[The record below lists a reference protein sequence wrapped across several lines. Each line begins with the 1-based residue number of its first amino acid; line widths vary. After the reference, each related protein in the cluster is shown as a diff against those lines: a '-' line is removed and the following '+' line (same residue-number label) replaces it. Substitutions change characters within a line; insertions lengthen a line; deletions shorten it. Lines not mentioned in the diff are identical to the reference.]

1 MTEAWQGSRRRRA
14 GWLAAAGL
22 TVIIASGCSSASHS
36 AQTPPLS
43 VTPKPGA
50 PATTTPAT
58 TPSGVAPVVAAAQV
72 STSLSAVQRD
82 LAGID
87 AASSQADTD
96 LNAAAAAQ
104 AQNDNG

>member
-1 MTEAWQGSRRRRA
+1 
-14 GWLAAAGL
+14 
-22 TVIIASGCSSASHS
+22 
-36 AQTPPLS
+36 
-43 VTPKPGA
+43 VTQA
-50 PATTTPAT
+50 PATQTAATPATTLLAT
-58 TPSGVAPVVAAAQV
+58 TPSGVVPVVAAAQAPGQV
-72 STSLSAVQRD
+72 SATFSAAQQD